1 MRMRNFQIQQ
11 LVDDLEPVIAL
22 RPNRSMAAS
31 LAIMTAVLA
40 LVVLWL
46 GPRNDIMIGR
56 PDTMFLLRAGTL
68 LLLGLANA
76 FAVLAMAS
84 PAVGRHGNGWKIA
97 LAAALLFPLTALIVA
112 LSVSPADA
120 ISATQTGV
128 QCLRM
133 SVMGGLATAIPMV
146 LHLRRGAP
154 TSPERAGWL
163 TGLAAGGL
171 GAFAYGFHCPFN
183 SILYIGFWYSLAV
196 GICAILGRL
205 VVPRLIRW

>member
-1 MRMRNFQIQQ
+1 MRDFQIQQ

-22 RPNRSMAAS
+22 KPNHSMAAS
-31 LAIMTAVLA
+31 LAILAAILAVI
-40 LVVLWL
+40 VLWL
-46 GPRNDIMIGR
+46 GPRNDIMLGK
-56 PDTMFLLRAGTL
+56 PDTMFLLRGGIL

-76 FAVLAMAS
+76 YAVLSMAS
-84 PAVGRHGNGWKIA
+84 PSVGRHGNGWKIA
-97 LAAALLFPLTALIVA
+97 LAAALLFPLAAIIVA
-112 LSVSPADA
+112 ISISPANA
-120 ISATQTGV
+120 LAASHTGL

-183 SILYIGFWYSLAV
+183 SIIYIGFWYSLAV
-196 GICAILGRL
+196 GICAVLGRL

>member
-1 MRMRNFQIQQ
+1 MHNFQIQQ
-11 LVDDLEPVIAL
+11 LVDDLEPVRIL
-22 RPNRSMAAS
+22 RPNQSLAAS
-31 LAIMTAVLA
+31 LAIMAALLVGIAVL
-40 LVVLWL
+40 L
-46 GPRNDIMIGR
+46 GPREDIMNGR
-56 PDTMFLLRAGTL
+56 PDTMFLLRGGIL

-76 FAVLAMAS
+76 YAVLAMAS
-84 PAVGRHGNGWKIA
+84 PSVGKHRDGWKIA
-97 LAAALLFPLTALIVA
+97 LAAASLFPLAALIVA
-112 LSVSPADA
+112 VSVSPADA
-120 ISATQTGV
+120 MAATQTGM

-133 SVMGGLATAIPMV
+133 SVLGGLATAIPMV

-183 SILYIGFWYSLAV
+183 GIIYIGFWYSLAV
-196 GICAILGRL
+196 GITAVIGRL